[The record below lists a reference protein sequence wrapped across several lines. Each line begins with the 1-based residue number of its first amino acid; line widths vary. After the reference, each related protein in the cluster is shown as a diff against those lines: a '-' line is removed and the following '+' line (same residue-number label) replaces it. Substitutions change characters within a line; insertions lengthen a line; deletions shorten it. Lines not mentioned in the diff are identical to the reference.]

1 MSSRQ
6 VRRSDSDAPETVFPS
21 AAKTN
26 SVLRRKILVGALAA
40 LFVIVAMP
48 LLFRADMQL
57 VAANGT
63 LKCYDSA
70 GKSEPCV
77 ARANASGPPAHG
89 HAAKLHL
96 SAGWMTTALYRPES
110 WQTTAVDQSENATAS
125 APAARRAGTPRK
137 HLASA
142 CRRHLLPCFFSA
154 LRRGV
159 THFASAAAAQARPAG
174 ERL

>member
-1 MSSRQ
+1 MSDRQ
-6 VRRSDSDAPETVFPS
+6 VRRADSDAAETAFPY

-26 SVLRRKILVGALAA
+26 SGPRRKFLLGAFAT
-40 LFVIVAMP
+40 LFVVVAVP
-48 LLFRADMQL
+48 VLFRADMQL

-63 LKCYDSA
+63 LKCYDRA

-77 ARANASGPPAHG
+77 THANASGSPSHG
-89 HAAKLHL
+89 RAARLHL
-96 SAGWMTTALYRPES
+96 AASWMTTALYRPES
-110 WQTTAVDQSENATAS
+110 WQTATLDQTENSAAS
-125 APAARRAGTPRK
+125 APAARRTGTPRK

-159 THFASAAAAQARPAG
+159 THFASAAAAQARPAR